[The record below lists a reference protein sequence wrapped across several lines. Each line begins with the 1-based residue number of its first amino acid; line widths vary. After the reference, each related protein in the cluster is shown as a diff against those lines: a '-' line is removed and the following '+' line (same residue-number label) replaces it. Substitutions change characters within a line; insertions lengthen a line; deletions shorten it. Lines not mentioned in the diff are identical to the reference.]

1 MAKKKQSRRVPR
13 SSTPRMYGNGKPSQA
28 AAPAE
33 RKDQPVERKGQP
45 GGAAPVVKSA
55 GLWSAGRTDSSPAAL
70 AKEYHYV
77 FADLRRL
84 GILAAATFAVLI
96 ALGLIVR

>member
-1 MAKKKQSRRVPR
+1 MAKKKQSRLVPR
-13 SSTPRMYGNGKPSQA
+13 SSTPRMYGNGKTSRA
-28 AAPAE
+28 AAP
-33 RKDQPVERKGQP
+33 VERQGQP

-96 ALGLIVR
+96 VLGLIVR

>member
-1 MAKKKQSRRVPR
+1 MAKKKQTRRVPR
-13 SSTPRMYGNGKPSQA
+13 SSTPRMYGNGKPAQA
-28 AAPAE
+28 A
-33 RKDQPVERKGQP
+33 QPVERRDQP
-45 GGAAPVVKSA
+45 TGAAPAVKSA